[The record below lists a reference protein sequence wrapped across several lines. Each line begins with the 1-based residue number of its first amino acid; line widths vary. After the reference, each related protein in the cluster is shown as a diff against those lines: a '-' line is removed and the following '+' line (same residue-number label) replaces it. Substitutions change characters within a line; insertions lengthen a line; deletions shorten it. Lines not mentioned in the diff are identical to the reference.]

1 MKVAVSAI
9 SGSLDAQIDP
19 RFGRCQY
26 FVIVETETMSLE
38 VLPNPGQGASSGAGI
53 QAGQTMA
60 KQGVQAV
67 LTGNVGPNA
76 FQVLS
81 QAGIRILTGVSGT
94 VREAVE
100 RFKSGQLQETTAPTS
115 PMHFGTG
122 GGVGMGGGG
131 GRGMGMG
138 RGGGRG
144 GGCGMGMRRWQTMP
158 PYAQQPPGG
167 LPVMPTAPPQMSRE
181 QEVSMLEDQMKSL
194 QKQLDQTRRRLEG
207 LRNNEQKDG

>member
-1 MKVAVSAI
+1 
-9 SGSLDAQIDP
+9 
-19 RFGRCQY
+19 
-26 FVIVETETMSLE
+26 MSLE
-38 VLPNPGQGASSGAGI
+38 VLSNPGQGASSGAGI

-81 QAGIRILTGVSGT
+81 KAGIRVFTGVSGT

-100 RFKSGQLQETTAPTS
+100 RFKSGQLPETTAPTS
-115 PMHFGTG
+115 PMHFGMG
-122 GGVGMGGGG
+122 GGIGMGRGG

-144 GGCGMGMRRWQTMP
+144 GGRGMGGGR
-158 PYAQQPPGG
+158 QQAMGFP
-167 LPVMPTAPPQMSRE
+167 LQQFPTGFSAVPTQSAPISRE
-181 QEVSMLEDQMKSL
+181 QELSLLEDQMKSL
-194 QKQLDQTRRRLEG
+194 QQQLDQTRRRLEELG
-207 LRNNEQKDG
+207 KTEQKDG

>member
-81 QAGIRILTGVSGT
+81 QAGIRIFTGASGT
-94 VREAVE
+94 VREVVE
-100 RFKSGQLQETTAPTS
+100 RFKSGQLQETAVPTS
-115 PMHFGTG
+115 PMHFGTEG
-122 GGVGMGGGG
+122 GLGMGRGG

-144 GGCGMGMRRWQTMP
+144 GGRGMGGGR
-158 PYAQQPPGG
+158 QQAMGFP
-167 LPVMPTAPPQMSRE
+167 LQQFPTGFSAVPTQSAPISRE
-181 QEVSMLEDQMKSL
+181 QELSLLEDQMKSL
-194 QKQLDQTRRRLEG
+194 QQQLDQTRRRLEELG
-207 LRNNEQKDG
+207 KTEQKDG

>member
-1 MKVAVSAI
+1 LKVAVSAI

-38 VLPNPGQGASSGAGI
+38 ALPNPGQGASSGAGI

-81 QAGIRILTGVSGT
+81 QAGIRIFIGASGT
-94 VREAVE
+94 VREVVE
-100 RFKSGQLQETTAPTS
+100 RLKSGQLQETATPTS
-115 PMHFGTG
+115 PMHFGAG
-122 GGVGMGGGG
+122 GGL
-131 GRGMGMG
+131 GMG

-144 GGCGMGMRRWQTMP
+144 MGMERGGGRGGGRGTGGGRRQAM
-158 PYAQQPPGG
+158 G
-167 LPVMPTAPPQMSRE
+167 VPPQQFPTSFPPVPTQSVPISRE
-181 QEVSMLEDQMKSL
+181 QELSLLEDQMKSL
-194 QKQLDQTRRRLEG
+194 QKQLDQTRRRLEELG
-207 LRNNEQKDG
+207 KTEQKDG